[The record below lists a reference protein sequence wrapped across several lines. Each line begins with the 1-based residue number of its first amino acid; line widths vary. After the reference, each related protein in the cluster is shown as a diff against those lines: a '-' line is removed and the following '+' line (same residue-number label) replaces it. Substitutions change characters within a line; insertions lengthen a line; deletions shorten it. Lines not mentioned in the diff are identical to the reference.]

1 MSLHSDS
8 GFDAFDEELA
18 RYMKVTEPENV
29 TAILKAGADQLVE
42 DVRRLPQPRSG
53 VIKAGYTH
61 LLDSVTGAEG
71 KDNTYAVG
79 WGKYYGPMVEKGHA
93 TVSGGHVA
101 ARSHLTPT
109 YKANREKYAKAMQN
123 KIEEIGGK

>member
-1 MSLHSDS
+1 MSFYAES
-8 GFDAFDEELA
+8 GFDAFDDEIK
-18 RYMKVTEPENV
+18 RYMKAAEPENV

-61 LLDSVTGAEG
+61 LLDSVTGAER

-93 TVSGGHVA
+93 TVGGGRVA